1 MANIKALQ
9 GSTTQATCVTAELT
23 SSGNT
28 DFGLN
33 QPANT
38 IIEEV
43 YVRVAEAP
51 TITSGDIGL
60 LLGYDSDHTG
70 TQIVSGG
77 TDCLLDGGTTLPAN
91 TVYKLSNTTGVTFIS
106 ATDGFATGDAASETA
121 NASYAT
127 EAKNIYGRLS
137 CSTAASAVGK
147 FEIHVVF
154 RHFH

>member
-60 LLGYDSDHTG
+60 LLGYNSDHTG
-70 TQIVSGG
+70 TEIVSGG
-77 TDCLLDGGTTLPAN
+77 TDCLLDEGTTLPAN
-91 TVYKLSNTTGVTFIS
+91 TIYKLSNTTGVTF
-106 ATDGFATGDAASETA
+106 GGNYATGDAASETA
-121 NASYAT
+121 NATYAT